1 MAKKKEIIPK
11 DQNIVDLSIA
21 DAMAENYLPY
31 AVAVAKDRAL
41 PDVRDGLK
49 PVHRR
54 ILYGAYQLKALPNK
68 PYLKSARIVG
78 DILGK
83 YHPHGDSSVYDA
95 LVILA
100 QDFSTYCPLID
111 GHGNFGSIDGD
122 SAAAMRYTESRLSDI
137 ALEMLRDIDMDT
149 VDFVPNYS
157 DSDIEPVVLPARYP
171 NLLVNGSF
179 GIAVGLATNIP
190 THNLGETIDATCAL
204 IDNPNLTTKELLE
217 YIKGPDLPTGGLLI
231 GENAILSAY
240 ETGQGKIPLRANTS
254 IETLENGRLAIIINE
269 FPYKQNKAKILQSIS
284 DMTGDKKHS
293 KNLESIFDI
302 RDESDRNGI
311 RAVIEFKKSATKNTV
326 DKVLNYLLKKSNL
339 QVNLGINML
348 AIANGKPETL
358 SLKQILIHYITHQK
372 DVITRRTQKS
382 LLIAEKRFHVVE
394 GFIKAI
400 SIMDEVIDV
409 IRASKSKQ
417 DSQKNLSIEFGFSD
431 VQAEAIVTLMLYRLT
446 SLEITTFE
454 KEYKSLKREIK
465 KLKSILNKDS
475 VLLELL
481 KTELYEIKDKY
492 SVPRKTIIVADED
505 KAKITVDDIIVD
517 EDVIITQS
525 SEGFIKRVSIKTYN
539 RINPNPA
546 EIDYREGDSN
556 KFVYKSNTKDT
567 ILMFTETGLMYQVR
581 VIDIPELKWKEK
593 GLRLNEIVKS
603 KGIDNETI
611 VNVVSIKNF
620 DDKRNVLF
628 VTKQGSIK
636 ITPIKK
642 LETNHL
648 KTVATKLKKDD
659 SIIGINF
666 IDENVNDFS
675 LTIKTKIGLTYK
687 IQELIDEYLLDK
699 NTQPINNLSLLSS
712 DSVENIIFGPNYDK
726 NNDGLYIGYDNLDE
740 LHISKDVSKYNQL
753 LSKAYDD
760 DILLFLSRD
769 GKATTL
775 SCSTLSE
782 NTTISMKAIMPNIID
797 VILIKPSFVKE
808 YALFLFSNIGL
819 IKKIKIEDILGLDS
833 INIYKFK
840 NDEEIV
846 SASIGHIESSDLI
859 IFTHAGMCLKFK
871 ANSFTA
877 TGRNAG
883 GITGIRCK
891 NDSVI
896 GGTTFCAR
904 TVIRLNNKKK
914 PIDTSSIAFKN
925 KGTLGTSIADR
936 ITEFYIDKRSLI

>member
-149 VDFVPNYS
+149 VDFVSNYS

-454 KEYKSLKREIK
+454 KEYTSLKREIK

-492 SVPRKTIIVADED
+492 SVPRKTIIVTDED

-593 GLRLNEIVKS
+593 GLRLNEIIKS

-687 IQELIDEYLLDK
+687 IQELIGGYLLDK

-740 LHISKDVSKYNQL
+740 LHISKDVSNYNQL

-846 SASIGHIESSDLI
+846 SAGIGHIELSDLI

-925 KGTLGTSIADR
+925 KGTLGTSIADL
-936 ITEFYIDKRSLI
+936 SLIHI